1 MLVGYIL
8 NFGLIGNNDEL
19 RGRSEVLKIRDGFM
33 LREVAGQW
41 VVVPLGE
48 RVVEFNGIMTL
59 SESGALL
66 WKKMENNIFE
76 EELLRTLLEEY
87 SVDEETAKADVL
99 EFITALRERGLI
111 KE

>member
-1 MLVGYIL
+1 MRI
-8 NFGLIGNNDEL
+8 
-19 RGRSEVLKIRDGFM
+19 KDGFM

-66 WKKMENNIFE
+66 WRVLEKEVQE
-76 EELLRTLLEEY
+76 EELCQALLNEY
-87 SVDEETAKADVL
+87 VVDQVSAKTDVQDFL
-99 EFITALRERGLI
+99 TSLREKGI
-111 KE
+111 ME

>member
-1 MLVGYIL
+1 M
-8 NFGLIGNNDEL
+8 
-19 RGRSEVLKIRDGFM
+19 KIKDGFM

-66 WKKMENNIFE
+66 WKVLENEVAE
-76 EELLRTLLEEY
+76 EELTEAIIKEY
-87 SVDEETAKADVL
+87 DIDRETAEADVR
-99 EFITALRERGLI
+99 EFVNVLKEKSLI
-111 KE
+111 Q

>member
-1 MLVGYIL
+1 
-8 NFGLIGNNDEL
+8 
-19 RGRSEVLKIRDGFM
+19 LKLKEGFL

-66 WKKMENNIFE
+66 WGKLKEGTTE
-76 EELLRTLLEEY
+76 EELLQVLMAEY
-87 SVDEETAKADVL
+87 SVDEDIAKKDIQ
-99 EFITALRERGLI
+99 EFIQSIKDKGLI
-111 KE
+111 EA

>member
-1 MLVGYIL
+1 M
-8 NFGLIGNNDEL
+8 
-19 RGRSEVLKIRDGFM
+19 KIKDRFM

-66 WKKMENNIFE
+66 WKLLEKDVLE
-76 EELLRTLLEEY
+76 EELLQAVLNEY
-87 SVDEETAKADVL
+87 SIDEETARTDIR
-99 EFITALRERGLI
+99 EFIITI
-111 KE
+111 KEKDLLESDDR